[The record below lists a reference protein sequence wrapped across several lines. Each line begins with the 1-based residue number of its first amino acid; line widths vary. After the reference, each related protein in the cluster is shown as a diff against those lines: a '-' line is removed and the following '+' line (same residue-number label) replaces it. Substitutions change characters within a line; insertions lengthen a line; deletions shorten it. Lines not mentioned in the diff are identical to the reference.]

1 MASYD
6 ARASAVGV
14 TRSTEPREVLSA
26 RFPPDIAAAAKRA
39 AAAEG
44 KSVSEWIS
52 ELAVVEIARRENRC
66 PACGHELDD
75 EGRPR
80 GSERLTP

>member
-1 MASYD
+1 MP
-6 ARASAVGV
+6 
-14 TRSTEPREVLSA
+14 EPREVISA

-52 ELAVVEIARRENRC
+52 ELAVIEIARRENRC
-66 PACGHELDD
+66 PSCGHELACGGG
-75 EGRPR
+75 EKQVTASR
-80 GSERLTP
+80 